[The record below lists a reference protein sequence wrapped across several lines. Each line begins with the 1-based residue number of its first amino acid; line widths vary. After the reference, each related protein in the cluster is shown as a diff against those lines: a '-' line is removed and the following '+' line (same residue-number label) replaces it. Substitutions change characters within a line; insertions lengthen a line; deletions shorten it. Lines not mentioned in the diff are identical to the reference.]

1 MAPEVRRAVP
11 RAVAKSVNADAPSGV
26 TKLMVSNLHYE
37 LTTKD
42 LAVRPSSLHVS
53 SRCLMSRAA
62 NLWASWHTRPR
73 AFDQG
78 TKLAMHRVHLRETDP
93 DLLSLVR
100 LLSTTEAA
108 DLPASPSSATRPPR
122 RLPQRR
128 GNLMGSSP
136 RVWTDSFVLACCWIA
151 GMVHTTY
158 DAALQA
164 SQCQSHSTSLQ
175 PQRRGRLDG
184 AHPPRLCNGSRR
196 HLCLSV

>member
-1 MAPEVRRAVP
+1 MAPEVRRGVP

-42 LAVRPSSLHVS
+42 LAVRPSSFHVS
-53 SRCLMSRAA
+53 SPRLMPRAA
-62 NLWASWHTRPR
+62 NLWAGWHTRPR

-108 DLPASPSSATRPPR
+108 DRPASPSSVTRPPR

-128 GNLMGSSP
+128 GSLMGSSP
-136 RVWTDSFVLACCWIA
+136 RVWILLSWHSAGSPAWFKQLMTPLSRPANVNHIPPACNHGCADDSTGRTHLAHATDRE
-151 GMVHTTY
+151 G
-158 DAALQA
+158 
-164 SQCQSHSTSLQ
+164 TS
-175 PQRRGRLDG
+175 
-184 AHPPRLCNGSRR
+184 A
-196 HLCLSV
+196 

>member
-1 MAPEVRRAVP
+1 MAPEARRTVP
-11 RAVAKSVNADAPSGV
+11 RAVAKSVDTDAPSGV

-42 LAVRPSSLHVS
+42 LAVRPSSFHVS
-53 SRCLMSRAA
+53 PPRLMLRTA

-108 DLPASPSSATRPPR
+108 DHPASQSSATKLLR

-128 GNLMGSSP
+128 GSLMESSP
-136 RVWTDSFVLACCWIA
+136 RVWLPLSHPASVA
-151 GMVHTTY
+151 GMIQTTY
-158 DAALQA
+158 DAVFQA
-164 SQCQSHSTSLQ
+164 SQ
-175 PQRRGRLDG
+175 
-184 AHPPRLCNGSRR
+184 
-196 HLCLSV
+196 